1 MRDGKANMKFLHLS
15 DLHIGMRL
23 NDFSL
28 QDDQKFILDQIV
40 GIAKREKPDAVVIA
54 GDIYDKS
61 VPSVEGVRL
70 FDDFLTAI
78 AEIKIPV
85 LAISGNHDSA
95 ERLSFGTRLMKI
107 SGVHI
112 TSTFS
117 GAPERITLTDQLGEV
132 NFWLLPFIKPATVRR
147 FFPESEIATYNDAV
161 KMAISAASLDP
172 DERNVLVAHQ
182 FVTGAATS
190 DSEQIT
196 AGGIDNVDAEL
207 FDNFDYVALGH
218 IHKPQKIRRDE
229 VRYCGTPLKYS
240 FSEASHNKS
249 VSLVTLC
256 EKGKV
261 TIDEIE
267 LIPLRDMREIK
278 GCYDELML
286 KENYESTNRFDYLRV
301 ILTDE
306 EEIPDAIA
314 LMRTIYPN
322 IMRLD
327 YDNRRTRTTSVID
340 GSDKVEEKSPQELF
354 DELYELQMG
363 AKMSESQLKI
373 VSEMVEGI
381 WEGEK

>member
-1 MRDGKANMKFLHLS
+1 
-15 DLHIGMRL
+15 
-23 NDFSL
+23 
-28 QDDQKFILDQIV
+28 
-40 GIAKREKPDAVVIA
+40 
-54 GDIYDKS
+54 
-61 VPSVEGVRL
+61 
-70 FDDFLTAI
+70 
-78 AEIKIPV
+78 
-85 LAISGNHDSA
+85 
-95 ERLSFGTRLMKI
+95 MKI

-112 TSTFS
+112 ASTFS
-117 GAPERITLTDQLGEV
+117 GAPERITLTDELGEV

-161 KMAISAASLDP
+161 KMAIAAASLNH

-190 DSEQIT
+190 ESEQIT
-196 AGGIDNVDAEL
+196 SGGIDNVDAEL
-207 FDNFDYVALGH
+207 FDDFDYVALGH

-256 EKGKV
+256 EKGNI

-267 LIPLRDMREIK
+267 LVPLRDMREIK
-278 GCYDELML
+278 GNYDDLML
-286 KENYESTNRFDYLRV
+286 RKNYENTNRFDYLRV

-314 LMRTIYPN
+314 LMRNIYPN

-327 YDNRRTRTTSVID
+327 YDNRRTRTISVID
-340 GSDKVEEKSPQELF
+340 GADKIEDKSPQKLF

-363 AKMSESQLKI
+363 TKMSESQLKI

>member
-1 MRDGKANMKFLHLS
+1 MKFLHLS

-28 QDDQKFILDQIV
+28 QDDQRFILSQIV
-40 GIAKREKPDAVVIA
+40 DIAKNEKPDAVIIA

-61 VPSVEGVRL
+61 IPSVEGVRL
-70 FDDFLTAI
+70 FDDFLTDL
-78 AEIKIPV
+78 AEINIPI

-112 TSTFS
+112 ASTFS
-117 GAPERITLTDQLGEV
+117 GAPECIKLTDSFGEIS
-132 NFWLLPFIKPATVRR
+132 FWLLPFIKPATVRR
-147 FFPESEIATYNDAV
+147 FFPENEIVSYNDAV
-161 KMAISAASLDP
+161 KVAIDAAKINT

-182 FVTGAATS
+182 FVTGAITS

-196 AGGIDNVDAEL
+196 TGGIDNVDAEL
-207 FDNFDYVALGH
+207 FDAFDYVALGH
-218 IHKPQKIRRDE
+218 IHRPQKIRRDQ

-240 FSEASHNKS
+240 FSEAAHKKS
-249 VSLVTLC
+249 VTVVTIS
-256 EKGKV
+256 EKGSV
-261 TIDEIE
+261 NINEIE

-278 GCYDELML
+278 GSYDELTL
-286 KENYESTNRFDYLRV
+286 RENYEGTNQFDYLRV

-314 LMRTIYPN
+314 KLRSIYSN

-327 YDNRRTRTTSVID
+327 YDNRRTQTVSSID
-340 GSDKVEEKSPQELF
+340 SADGVEKKSPQELF

-363 AKMSESQLKI
+363 AKMNQAQSKI
-373 VSEMVEGI
+373 VSEMIENI
-381 WEGEK
+381 WEGE

>member
-1 MRDGKANMKFLHLS
+1 MKFLHLS

-28 QDDQKFILDQIV
+28 QDDQRFILSQIV
-40 GIAKREKPDAVVIA
+40 DIAKNEKPNAVIIA

-61 VPSVEGVRL
+61 IPSVDGVRL
-70 FDDFLTAI
+70 FDDFLTNL
-78 AEIKIPV
+78 AEINIPV

-112 TSTFS
+112 ASTFS
-117 GAPERITLTDQLGEV
+117 GAPECIKLTDSFGEV

-147 FFPESEIATYNDAV
+147 FFPESEIVSYNDAV
-161 KMAISAASLDP
+161 KMAIGAAELNVN
-172 DERNVLVAHQ
+172 ERNVLVAHQ

-207 FDNFDYVALGH
+207 FDAFDYVALGH
-218 IHKPQKIRRDE
+218 IHKPQRIKRDE
-229 VRYCGTPLKYS
+229 IRYCGTPLKYS
-240 FSEASHNKS
+240 FSEASHKKS
-249 VSLVTLC
+249 VTIVTLC
-256 EKGKV
+256 EKGHV
-261 TIDEIE
+261 AIDEIE

-278 GCYDELML
+278 GSYDELTL
-286 KENYESTNRFDYLRV
+286 RENYEGTNQFDYLRV

-306 EEIPDAIA
+306 EEIPDAVA
-314 LMRTIYPN
+314 KLRNIYPN

-327 YDNRRTRTTSVID
+327 YDNRRTKTVSSID
-340 GSDKVEEKSPQELF
+340 SADGVEKKSPQELF

-363 AKMSESQLKI
+363 AKMSEAQSKI
-373 VSEMVEGI
+373 VSEMIKNI
-381 WEGEK
+381 WEGE

>member
-1 MRDGKANMKFLHLS
+1 MKFLHLS

-28 QDDQKFILDQIV
+28 QDDQRFILSQIV
-40 GIAKREKPDAVVIA
+40 DIAKNEKPDAVIIA

-61 VPSVEGVRL
+61 IPSVDGVRL
-70 FDDFLTAI
+70 FDDFLTDL
-78 AEIKIPV
+78 AEINIPV

-112 TSTFS
+112 ASTFS
-117 GAPERITLTDQLGEV
+117 GAPECIKLTDSFGEV

-147 FFPESEIATYNDAV
+147 FFPESEIVSYNDAV
-161 KMAISAASLDP
+161 KVAIGAAELNVN
-172 DERNVLVAHQ
+172 ERNVLVAHQ

-207 FDNFDYVALGH
+207 FDAFDYVALGH
-218 IHKPQKIRRDE
+218 IHKPQRIKRDE
-229 VRYCGTPLKYS
+229 IRYCGTPLKYS
-240 FSEASHNKS
+240 FSEAAHKKS
-249 VSLVTLC
+249 VTIVTLC
-256 EKGKV
+256 EKGHV
-261 TIDEIE
+261 AIDEIE

-278 GCYDELML
+278 GSYDELTL
-286 KENYESTNRFDYLRV
+286 RENYEGTNQFDYLRV

-306 EEIPDAIA
+306 EEIPDAVA
-314 LMRTIYPN
+314 KLRNIYPN

-327 YDNRRTRTTSVID
+327 YDNRRTKTVSSID
-340 GSDKVEEKSPQELF
+340 SADGVEKKSPRELF

-363 AKMSESQLKI
+363 AKMNEAQSKI
-373 VSEMVEGI
+373 ISEMIENI
-381 WEGEK
+381 WEGE

>member
-1 MRDGKANMKFLHLS
+1 MKFLHLS

-28 QDDQKFILDQIV
+28 QDDQRFILSQIV
-40 GIAKREKPDAVVIA
+40 DIAKNEKPDAVIIA

-61 VPSVEGVRL
+61 IPSVDGVRL
-70 FDDFLTAI
+70 FDDFLTDL
-78 AEIKIPV
+78 AEINIPV

-112 TSTFS
+112 ASTFS
-117 GAPERITLTDQLGEV
+117 GAPECIKLTDSFGEV

-147 FFPESEIATYNDAV
+147 FFPESEIVSYNDAV
-161 KMAISAASLDP
+161 KVAIGAAELNVN
-172 DERNVLVAHQ
+172 ERNVLVAHQ

-207 FDNFDYVALGH
+207 FDAFDYVALGH
-218 IHKPQKIRRDE
+218 IHKPQKIRRDQ

-240 FSEASHNKS
+240 FSEAAHKKS
-249 VSLVTLC
+249 VTIVTLC
-256 EKGKV
+256 EKGHV
-261 TIDEIE
+261 AIDEIE

-278 GCYDELML
+278 GSYDELTL
-286 KENYESTNRFDYLRV
+286 RENYEGTNQFDYLRV

-306 EEIPDAIA
+306 EEIPDAVA
-314 LMRTIYPN
+314 KLRNIYPN

-327 YDNRRTRTTSVID
+327 YDNRRTKTVSSID
-340 GSDKVEEKSPQELF
+340 SADGVEKKSPRELF

-363 AKMSESQLKI
+363 AKMNEAQSKI
-373 VSEMVEGI
+373 ISEMIENI
-381 WEGEK
+381 WEGE

>member
-1 MRDGKANMKFLHLS
+1 MKFLHLS

-28 QDDQKFILDQIV
+28 QDDQRFILSQIV
-40 GIAKREKPDAVVIA
+40 DIAKNEKPDAVIIA

-61 VPSVEGVRL
+61 IPSVEGVRL
-70 FDDFLTAI
+70 FDDFLTDL
-78 AEIKIPV
+78 AEINIPV

-112 TSTFS
+112 ASTFS
-117 GAPERITLTDQLGEV
+117 GAPECIKLTDSFGEIS
-132 NFWLLPFIKPATVRR
+132 FWLLPFIKPATVRR
-147 FFPESEIATYNDAV
+147 FFPENEIVSYNDAV
-161 KMAISAASLDP
+161 KVAIDAAKINT

-182 FVTGAATS
+182 FVTGAITS

-196 AGGIDNVDAEL
+196 TGGIDNVDAEL
-207 FDNFDYVALGH
+207 FDAFDYVALGH
-218 IHKPQKIRRDE
+218 IHKPQKIRRDQ

-240 FSEASHNKS
+240 FSEAAHKKS
-249 VSLVTLC
+249 VTVVTIS
-256 EKGKV
+256 EKGSV
-261 TIDEIE
+261 NINEIE

-278 GCYDELML
+278 GSYDELTL
-286 KENYESTNRFDYLRV
+286 RENYEGTNQFDYLRV

-314 LMRTIYPN
+314 KLRSIYPN

-327 YDNRRTRTTSVID
+327 YDNRRTQTVSSID
-340 GSDKVEEKSPQELF
+340 SADGVEKKSPQELF

-363 AKMSESQLKI
+363 AKMNQAQSKI
-373 VSEMVEGI
+373 VSEMIENI
-381 WEGEK
+381 WEGE

>member
-1 MRDGKANMKFLHLS
+1 
-15 DLHIGMRL
+15 MRL

-28 QDDQKFILDQIV
+28 QDDQRFILSQIV
-40 GIAKREKPDAVVIA
+40 DIAKNEKPNAVIIA

-61 VPSVEGVRL
+61 IPSVDGVRL
-70 FDDFLTAI
+70 FDDFLTDL
-78 AEIKIPV
+78 AEINIPV

-112 TSTFS
+112 ASTFS
-117 GAPERITLTDQLGEV
+117 GAPECIKLTDSFGEIS
-132 NFWLLPFIKPATVRR
+132 FWLLPFIKPATVRR
-147 FFPESEIATYNDAV
+147 FFPENEIVSYNDAV
-161 KMAISAASLDP
+161 KVAIDAAKINT

-196 AGGIDNVDAEL
+196 TGGIDNVDAEL
-207 FDNFDYVALGH
+207 FDAFDYVALGH
-218 IHKPQKIRRDE
+218 IHKPQKIRRDQ

-240 FSEASHNKS
+240 FSEAAHKKS
-249 VSLVTLC
+249 VTVVTIS
-256 EKGKV
+256 EKGSV
-261 TIDEIE
+261 NINEIE

-278 GCYDELML
+278 GSYDELTL
-286 KENYESTNRFDYLRV
+286 RENYEGTNQFDYLRV

-314 LMRTIYPN
+314 KLRNIYPN

-327 YDNRRTRTTSVID
+327 YDNRRTQTVSSID
-340 GSDKVEEKSPQELF
+340 SADGVEKKSPQELF

-363 AKMSESQLKI
+363 AKMNQAQSKI
-373 VSEMVEGI
+373 VSEMIENI
-381 WEGEK
+381 WEGE

>member
-1 MRDGKANMKFLHLS
+1 MKFLHLS

-28 QDDQKFILDQIV
+28 QDDQRFILSQIV
-40 GIAKREKPDAVVIA
+40 DIAKNEKPDAVVIA

-61 VPSVEGVRL
+61 IPSVEGVRL
-70 FDDFLTAI
+70 FDDFLTDL
-78 AEIKIPV
+78 AEINIPI

-112 TSTFS
+112 ASTFS
-117 GAPERITLTDQLGEV
+117 GAPECIKLTDSFGEIS
-132 NFWLLPFIKPATVRR
+132 FWLLPFIKPATVRR
-147 FFPESEIATYNDAV
+147 FFPENEIVSYNDAV
-161 KMAISAASLDP
+161 KVAIDAAKINT

-182 FVTGAATS
+182 FVTGAITS

-196 AGGIDNVDAEL
+196 TGGIDNVDAEL
-207 FDNFDYVALGH
+207 FDAFDYVALGH
-218 IHKPQKIRRDE
+218 IHKPQKIRRDQ

-240 FSEASHNKS
+240 FSEAAHKKS
-249 VSLVTLC
+249 VTVVTIS
-256 EKGKV
+256 EKGSV
-261 TIDEIE
+261 NINEIE

-278 GCYDELML
+278 GSYDELTL
-286 KENYESTNRFDYLRV
+286 RENYEGTNQFDYLRV

-314 LMRTIYPN
+314 KLRSIYPN

-327 YDNRRTRTTSVID
+327 YDNRRTQTVSSID
-340 GSDKVEEKSPQELF
+340 SADGVEKKSPQELF

-363 AKMSESQLKI
+363 AKMNQAQSKI
-373 VSEMVEGI
+373 VSEMIENI
-381 WEGEK
+381 WEGE

>member
-1 MRDGKANMKFLHLS
+1 MKFLHLS

-28 QDDQKFILDQIV
+28 QDDQRFILSQIV
-40 GIAKREKPDAVVIA
+40 DIAKNEKPDAVIIA

-61 VPSVEGVRL
+61 IPSVEGVRL
-70 FDDFLTAI
+70 FDDFLTDL
-78 AEIKIPV
+78 AEINIPI

-112 TSTFS
+112 ASTFS
-117 GAPERITLTDQLGEV
+117 GAPECIKLTDSFGEIS
-132 NFWLLPFIKPATVRR
+132 FWLLPFIKPATVRR
-147 FFPESEIATYNDAV
+147 FFPENEIVSYNDAV
-161 KMAISAASLDP
+161 KVAIDAAKINT

-182 FVTGAATS
+182 FVTGAITS

-196 AGGIDNVDAEL
+196 TGGIDNVDAEL
-207 FDNFDYVALGH
+207 FDAFDYVALGH
-218 IHKPQKIRRDE
+218 IHKPQKIRRDQ

-240 FSEASHNKS
+240 FSEAAHKKS
-249 VSLVTLC
+249 VTVVTIS
-256 EKGKV
+256 EKGSV
-261 TIDEIE
+261 NINEIE

-278 GCYDELML
+278 GSYDELTL
-286 KENYESTNRFDYLRV
+286 RENYEGTNQFDYLRV

-314 LMRTIYPN
+314 KLRSIYSN

-327 YDNRRTRTTSVID
+327 YDNRRTQTVSSID
-340 GSDKVEEKSPQELF
+340 SADGVEKKSPQELF

-363 AKMSESQLKI
+363 AKMNQAQSKI
-373 VSEMVEGI
+373 VSEMIENI
-381 WEGEK
+381 WEGE